1 MKTRLLGLALGF
13 ATILGATK
21 DTAWF
26 KTSELAVDL
35 SAQHLQSQ
43 YVSEL
48 YWESDAGKFF
58 SSLYDAKKYCA
69 QLNARVPTIY
79 ELFSLYVQKDV
90 VGLSSND
97 SYGSQTNEP
106 GYPNHILN
114 IDFRDGN
121 IFIGSYAGQVVRC
134 VR

>member
-21 DTAWF
+21 DTGWF
-26 KTSELAVDL
+26 QTSELELDL

-43 YVSEL
+43 HIPEL
-48 YWESDAGKFF
+48 YWEPGQGNFF
-58 SSLYDAKKYCA
+58 SSLYDAEIYCK

-79 ELFSLYVQKDV
+79 ELFRLYLEKDAL
-90 VGLSSND
+90 GLSSND
-97 SYGSQTNEP
+97 SYGSQTRQA

-121 IFIGSYAGQVVRC
+121 IFIGSYAGQIVRC